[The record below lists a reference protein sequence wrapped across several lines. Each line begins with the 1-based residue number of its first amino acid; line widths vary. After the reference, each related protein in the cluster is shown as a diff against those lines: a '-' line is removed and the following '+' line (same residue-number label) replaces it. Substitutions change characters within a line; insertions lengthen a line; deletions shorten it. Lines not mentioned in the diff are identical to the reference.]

1 MFSHILCFFPSL
13 IADVVFL
20 HRPIFQRE
28 IWPHNSP
35 NLGSFGHSPLLRIHP
50 PFWTCF
56 IWSWF
61 KLPPEVVSIMIRIIM
76 FRSWFAQCIIW
87 CKRPCLM
94 WTLSLVSFVIRLIMF
109 RSSENTALVNY
120 HFQKRWIAH
129 SLWRNKVFGSRK
141 IKSHALPLS
150 LFCNDPSPREF
161 EMNTGNWTSMEN
173 CQSIFL
179 REKTFAIN
187 DKLIK
192 FFFYNLS
199 KNVLFIK

>member
-1 MFSHILCFFPSL
+1 
-13 IADVVFL
+13 
-20 HRPIFQRE
+20 
-28 IWPHNSP
+28 
-35 NLGSFGHSPLLRIHP
+35 
-50 PFWTCF
+50 
-56 IWSWF
+56 
-61 KLPPEVVSIMIRIIM
+61 MIRIIM

-94 WTLSLVSFVIRLIMF
+94 WTLFRAKHVSFMIRLITF

-129 SLWRNKVFGSRK
+129 SLWRNQVFGSPK

-150 LFCNDPSPREF
+150 LFCNGPSPREF
-161 EMNTGNWTSMEN
+161 EMNTENWTSVEN

-187 DKLIK
+187 GKLIK
-192 FFFYNLS
+192 FFFNLS
-199 KNVLFIK
+199 KNVLFYQVICSRKKNNKNQFLRRNGGLMLLILNSSYRVCKQTVLIQVPSMRSTGRTL